1 MTRRFRN
8 RFSPRHD
15 DDAALD
21 ALLAGTWEDGAT
33 AIARVL
39 DLEAGK
45 AALLAALGRQ
55 EPPGPGTGQGSVRE
69 QIDALLATVT
79 AETRSN
85 GGAAHS
91 AITANLYAARQFLI
105 QLRAGLAGRT
115 LAKDSAL
122 DLAAGLDHALEEAC
136 RTLRRL
142 PPGPGGAGDQETED
156 LAELIGG
163 IRQQLPALS
172 RKIEQLFDEAG
183 DPAPPVPVPTR

>member
-8 RFSPRHD
+8 RFSPRRD

-33 AIARVL
+33 AMARVL

-55 EPPGPGTGQGSVRE
+55 EPSGPGAGQGSVRE
-69 QIDALLATVT
+69 QIDALLAAVT

-105 QLRAGLAGRT
+105 QLRAGLARRT
-115 LAKDSAL
+115 LAKGSAL
-122 DLAAGLDHALEEAC
+122 
-136 RTLRRL
+136 
-142 PPGPGGAGDQETED
+142 D

-172 RKIEQLFDEAG
+172 RKIEQLFDEAD
-183 DPAPPVPVPTR
+183 DPALPIPVPTR